1 MRRERRRAAARRE
14 ARDAARPSVPEKGKF
29 FSIKVDDEVS
39 PEELARRTIEEIGIE
54 YEPRFTTPP
63 PKGAKA
69 NSGPTGADA
78 PCRNDAELAEA
89 MADLDRLVG
98 LKEVKEQ
105 IRGLVDLYRYNI
117 ARRNSGYRV
126 QNFAPHL
133 VFVGNPGTGKTTVA
147 RLIGRIYRALGLL
160 KTGDVVDADR
170 SRLVAGYTGQT
181 AILTRKL
188 CDRARGGI
196 LFIDEAYSLLEDR
209 DSFGSEAVATLLVE
223 MERLRGELVV
233 IVAGY
238 PKQMDAFIA
247 SNPGLR
253 SRFDRRITFADY
265 SSDELA
271 DIFES
276 EVRAHDMELAPE
288 ARALLRDRLAAWPR
302 GAHFGN
308 GRDVRRLVE
317 TVMVAQARNWGESP
331 AGTTALSTITAA
343 AVEAAFD
350 SMGKDLAAT
359 TTSHRIGYL

>member
-1 MRRERRRAAARRE
+1 
-14 ARDAARPSVPEKGKF
+14 
-29 FSIKVDDEVS
+29 
-39 PEELARRTIEEIGIE
+39 
-54 YEPRFTTPP
+54 
-63 PKGAKA
+63 
-69 NSGPTGADA
+69 
-78 PCRNDAELAEA
+78 
-89 MADLDRLVG
+89 
-98 LKEVKEQ
+98 
-105 IRGLVDLYRYNI
+105 
-117 ARRNSGYRV
+117 
-126 QNFAPHL
+126 

-181 AILTRKL
+181 AILTRKM
-188 CDRARGGI
+188 CDLARGGI

-209 DSFGSEAVATLLVE
+209 YSFGSEAVATLLVE

-265 SSDELA
+265 STDELT
-271 DIFES
+271 DIFVS

-288 ARALLRDRLAAWPR
+288 ARTLLRDRLDAWPR
-302 GAHFGN
+302 DAHFGN

-317 TVMVAQARNWGESP
+317 TVMVAQARHWGESS
-331 AGTTALSTITAA
+331 ADTTALSTITAA

-350 SMGKDLAAT
+350 SMGKDLAT
-359 TTSHRIGYL
+359 TSTSHRIGYL

>member
-1 MRRERRRAAARRE
+1 
-14 ARDAARPSVPEKGKF
+14 
-29 FSIKVDDEVS
+29 
-39 PEELARRTIEEIGIE
+39 
-54 YEPRFTTPP
+54 
-63 PKGAKA
+63 
-69 NSGPTGADA
+69 
-78 PCRNDAELAEA
+78 
-89 MADLDRLVG
+89 
-98 LKEVKEQ
+98 
-105 IRGLVDLYRYNI
+105 
-117 ARRNSGYRV
+117 
-126 QNFAPHL
+126 
-133 VFVGNPGTGKTTVA
+133 
-147 RLIGRIYRALGLL
+147 
-160 KTGDVVDADR
+160 
-170 SRLVAGYTGQT
+170 
-181 AILTRKL
+181 
-188 CDRARGGI
+188 
-196 LFIDEAYSLLEDR
+196 
-209 DSFGSEAVATLLVE
+209 